1 MLHRKPLCLLIS
13 LVIVFLF
20 GAGCASQQ
28 RGSVVPGVAIKKDQL
43 YFVERLPKDGR
54 GINKMIA
61 DNLAL
66 RNLRSTTG
74 EAGMSPEGVDIIV
87 TYQDR
92 WTWDMAMYM
101 TRLNVQFKDAK
112 DGDLLA
118 SGESYRTSLVR
129 KSPED
134 MVDEVLDKIFEK
146 IDQKLVTP

>member
-1 MLHRKPLCLLIS
+1 
-13 LVIVFLF
+13 
-20 GAGCASQQ
+20 
-28 RGSVVPGVAIKKDQL
+28 
-43 YFVERLPKDGR
+43 
-54 GINKMIA
+54 MIA